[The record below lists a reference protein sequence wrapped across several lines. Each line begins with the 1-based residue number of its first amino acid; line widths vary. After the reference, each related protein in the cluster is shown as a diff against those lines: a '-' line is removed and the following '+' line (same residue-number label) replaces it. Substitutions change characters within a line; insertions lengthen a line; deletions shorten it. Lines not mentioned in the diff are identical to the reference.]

1 MRTRHGWALAGL
13 CGALALAAGM
23 TATAQPQRAR
33 PPREETL
40 SQRVARSTRLA
51 EKDVNRVLQELGPA
65 VRDELAR
72 GREVALPGL
81 GTFRVVRVEG
91 HKDLGRGGRPVV
103 VPAVNTVEFVADGD
117 MDSAANSAGVKPAE
131 TVPGFHYVPLPD
143 QTPGQKVG
151 PVRTPGIRTP

>member
-23 TATAQPQRAR
+23 TATAQPQKR

-40 SQRVARSTRLA
+40 SQRVARTTRLS
-51 EKDVNRVLQELGPA
+51 EKDVVRVLQELGPA
-65 VRDELAR
+65 VREELRR
-72 GREVALPGL
+72 GREVSLPGL

-91 HKDLGRGGRPVV
+91 HRDLGRGGRPVV
-103 VPAVNTVEFVADGD
+103 VPAVNTVEFLADGD
-117 MDSAANSAGVKPAE
+117 MDSAANSAGAQPAE